1 MRKCSWIRS
10 WGNLQA
16 WSSPYAGELQQA
28 LIICILGRFT
38 TVNEVYWMRS
48 FEAPPISIK
57 GISDRRL
64 SFYDWWATDKYRAE
78 RDDFIDFLT
87 NEVMLQVDMVKSDA
101 KQMIIEAI
109 EVYLD
114 WWSKETMQSRNLS
127 QKLRSFAAKTA
138 RRFLSDER
146 IDKLKAL
153 LGIPVDVQVTAE
165 FDLGTLAELIDADT
179 SGLFIFNE
187 ELKIGLSEIQ
197 ALIADFYE
205 ARGLEIGRTEVT
217 T

>member
-1 MRKCSWIRS
+1 
-10 WGNLQA
+10 
-16 WSSPYAGELQQA
+16 
-28 LIICILGRFT
+28 
-38 TVNEVYWMRS
+38 
-48 FEAPPISIK
+48 
-57 GISDRRL
+57 
-64 SFYDWWATDKYRAE
+64 
-78 RDDFIDFLT
+78 
-87 NEVMLQVDMVKSDA
+87 MVKSDA